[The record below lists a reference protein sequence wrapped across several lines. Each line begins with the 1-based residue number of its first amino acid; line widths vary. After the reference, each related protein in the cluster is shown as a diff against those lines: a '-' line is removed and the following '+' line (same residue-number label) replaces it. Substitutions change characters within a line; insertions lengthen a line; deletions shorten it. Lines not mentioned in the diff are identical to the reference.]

1 MSTLPRKLPSFKDF
15 IWGDFL
21 DNVNVCDNLIDY
33 FEDDRS
39 KEFHEEGSI
48 GGYVDRSK
56 KDSTDL
62 TIHPECPHPY
72 IVDYLSEL
80 SKVCEKYKQKY
91 KWCHETHDDWGITTC
106 FNIQKYLPN
115 QGFHLWHTEKNT
127 SVGPKFVNTRHLV
140 FMTYLND
147 VSDGGET
154 EWFYQKLKVK
164 PQKGLTVIWPS
175 EWTHFHRG
183 LVSKTQTKYIATG
196 WYNYKY

>member
-1 MSTLPRKLPSFKDF
+1 MSTLPRKLPFFKDF